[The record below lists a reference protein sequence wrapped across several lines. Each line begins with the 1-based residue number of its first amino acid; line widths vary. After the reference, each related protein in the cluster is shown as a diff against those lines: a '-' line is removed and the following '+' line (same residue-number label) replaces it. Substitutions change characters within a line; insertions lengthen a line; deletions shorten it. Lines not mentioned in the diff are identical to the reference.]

1 MIKDRTEHLNLSSVE
16 LKEFISSFDATVDP
30 IQAAFVPL
38 RFLIFI
44 NKIKMLVA
52 TEEDDSIPVEIL
64 CRILHSCGFIT
75 LDKESDEYDID
86 YYDPGEEEEDVKIL

>member
-1 MIKDRTEHLNLSSVE
+1 MIKDQTEHLNLDSVE
-16 LKEFISSFDATVDP
+16 MNEFISSFDATVDP

-38 RFLIFI
+38 RFLFFI

-64 CRILHSCGFIT
+64 CRALHSCGFIT
-75 LDKESDEYDID
+75 LDKESDEYSID
-86 YYDPGEEEEDVKIL
+86 YYDTTEEGDE